1 MRRNDIIDQIMIDS
15 DLVMI
20 LDYNYAESTTRDVDT
35 IIQDFVCNVLKEV
48 EPIIQDQDKID
59 KIKTYLGLAK
69 HPSR

>member
-20 LDYNYAESTTRDVDT
+20 LDYSYAESTTRDVDT
-35 IIQDFVCNVLKEV
+35 IIQDFVCNVIKEV

-59 KIKTYLGLAK
+59 KIKNHLGLAK
-69 HPSR
+69 HSSC